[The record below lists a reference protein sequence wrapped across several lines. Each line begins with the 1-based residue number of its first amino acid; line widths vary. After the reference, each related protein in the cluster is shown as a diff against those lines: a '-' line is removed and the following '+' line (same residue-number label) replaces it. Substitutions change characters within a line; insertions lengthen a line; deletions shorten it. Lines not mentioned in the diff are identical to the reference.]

1 MNYLTNYYKNLCQEL
16 QEQINLLEAGLKKA
30 MRSGKPELLKKEAL
44 KQGAKW
50 DRLKAEAAKHRA
62 EGLKAT
68 RRFGP
73 TSQESGAHHWQA
85 MTKDTQAAEIMKN
98 LINIDQE
105 LDVKDR
111 AKRKQSSG
119 RYVTPNNIEGI
130 LPDNSD

>member
-1 MNYLTNYYKNLCQEL
+1 MNYLTNYYKNICEQL
-16 QEQINLLEAGLKKA
+16 QQRVDLLEAGLKKA
-30 MRSGKPELLKKEAL
+30 MKTGDTELLKKEAL

-62 EGLKAT
+62 EGLRAT

-98 LINIDQE
+98 LIALDQQ
-105 LDVKDR
+105 LDFQN
-111 AKRKQSSG
+111 ANERKKSSG
-119 RYVTPNNIEGI
+119 KYVTQKNIEGI
-130 LPDNSD
+130 EPQG